1 MTKMLFLPGAGASAA
16 FWRSVADRL
25 EPARARHF
33 FAWPGLG
40 DEPHDPNVQGMDDLV
55 GMVLAKLDEPADLI
69 AQSLGGFVALRA
81 ALARPGRIRRLVLA
95 ATSAGIPMHDY
106 GATDWR
112 ADYRREFPN
121 AAAWITEDV
130 KSREDVSSQLR
141 SVRAPSLLLWG
152 DADRIS
158 PPAIGHRLHQLLPN
172 AELHI
177 VRGGDHDLAL
187 THAAG
192 IAPMIAEHLR

>member
-69 AQSLGGFVALRA
+69 AQSLGGLVALRA
-81 ALARPGRIRRLVLA
+81 ALEMPERIRRLVLT
-95 ATSAGIPMHDY
+95 ATSAGIPMHDLR
-106 GATDWR
+106 AADWR
-112 ADYRREFPN
+112 ADHRREFP
-121 AAAWITEDV
+121 AAWITEDV

-141 SVRAPSLLLWG
+141 SVRAPSLLIWG

-158 PPAIGHRLHQLLPN
+158 PPSVGRRLHQLLPN
-172 AELHI
+172 AKLHI
-177 VRGGDHDLAL
+177 VRGGGHDLAL
-187 THAAG
+187 THAAE
-192 IAPMIAEHLR
+192 IAPLIADHLR